1 MPAFCL
7 CCLCS
12 TSLLGNQPF
21 LSVVLTCLR
30 GQDEQREGLL
40 KSLHDQLEKFVT
52 SAKEV
57 CISLVICCLEDIL
70 YYGVVKIFTCSKYHR
85 HTCEMEIV
93 EN

>member
-1 MPAFCL
+1 MLFH
-7 CCLCS
+7 CS

-52 SAKEV
+52 NAKEV
-57 CISLVICCLEDIL
+57 C
-70 YYGVVKIFTCSKYHR
+70 TQ
-85 HTCEMEIV
+85 
-93 EN
+93 

>member
-1 MPAFCL
+1 MMNVVTVCYDGR
-7 CCLCS
+7 CS

-21 LSVVLTCLR
+21 LSVVLTCLH

-57 CISLVICCLEDIL
+57 CCSVL
-70 YYGVVKIFTCSKYHR
+70 YRVPMHP
-85 HTCEMEIV
+85 
-93 EN
+93 

>member
-1 MPAFCL
+1 MSHTNRLYFESGFHVYTIICQLFLIAGLGCFN
-7 CCLCS
+7 CS

-57 CISLVICCLEDIL
+57 C
-70 YYGVVKIFTCSKYHR
+70 Y
-85 HTCEMEIV
+85 IV
-93 EN
+93 S

>member
-1 MPAFCL
+1 MHDILQHSFNRRLRHSDVDMWLLLWFC
-7 CCLCS
+7 CS

-52 SAKEV
+52 NAKEV
-57 CISLVICCLEDIL
+57 CN
-70 YYGVVKIFTCSKYHR
+70 VVLAQLL
-85 HTCEMEIV
+85 
-93 EN
+93 